1 MQKKSD
7 ITNKRTEELLKSIP
21 SPDFPQS
28 LSAESLFAKMDSG
41 ELSIDNMGDNV
52 IDLNTNT
59 KFNIKHYLK
68 PILTYASVFIIA
80 VFIYY
85 TMDLDIPSYT
95 EEINT
100 VSQSAT
106 ALSLDTPTS
115 VAVSPE
121 EKSSLIAVPE
131 TITKSIKG
139 NFSEEENLM
148 HFYNDIMHTLPQ
160 KENIYYP
167 PHIESFKNSNGKK
180 HSSINYNEQNDTSEI
195 QILDKENLHS
205 TIKIKG
211 GAIDFFSI
219 DNNNIGIISSYTDTK
234 DLYKNDLLKQYSF
247 DGIVD
252 ENDFNNVT
260 YFSLYNIEDKNN
272 PQLMYTSLQEGKY
285 IKHKVEKDKVIV
297 ATYKP
302 ITEKGIVAPLV
313 AENDNVFMPINPQ
326 NIYKFKDIPNNE
338 YIILSLCEFG
348 NNTPR
353 VQSKAVL
360 GNNMIVD
367 INTLMKNITIFAQD
381 IETDVNKII
390 DFELADYKVRL
401 S

>member
-7 ITNKRTEELLKSIP
+7 ITNKEIEELLKSIP

-28 LSAESLFAKMDSG
+28 LSAENLFAKMDSG
-41 ELSIDNMGDNV
+41 ELSIDNMGGNI
-52 IDLNTNT
+52 IDLNANK
-59 KFNIKHYLK
+59 KFNIKPYLK
-68 PILTYASVFIIA
+68 PILAYASIFIIA

-85 TMDLDIPSYT
+85 TMDLDNASYIET
-95 EEINT
+95 NNARQQDTTFSIDAPAVT
-100 VSQSAT
+100 VKS
-106 ALSLDTPTS
+106 
-115 VAVSPE
+115 E

-131 TITKSIKG
+131 TTSKSIKE
-139 NFSEEENLM
+139 NLSEEENLM
-148 HFYNDIMHTLPQ
+148 HFYDDIMQTLPQ
-160 KENIYYP
+160 KKNVYYP
-167 PHIESFKNSNGKK
+167 PHIEPSENSNNQNR
-180 HSSINYNEQNDTSEI
+180 SSSNYNEQNDTSEI
-195 QILDKENLHS
+195 QILDKGKLLS
-205 TIKIKG
+205 TIQVKG

-219 DNNNIGIISSYTDTK
+219 DNNNIGIISSYKNTK
-234 DLYKNDLLKQYSF
+234 DLYNNDLLKQYSF

-272 PQLMYTSLQEGKY
+272 PQLMYTSLQEGEY
-285 IKHKVEKDKVIV
+285 IKHKVDKDKVIV

-302 ITEKGIVAPLV
+302 ITDKGIVAPLV

-348 NNTPR
+348 DNTPS